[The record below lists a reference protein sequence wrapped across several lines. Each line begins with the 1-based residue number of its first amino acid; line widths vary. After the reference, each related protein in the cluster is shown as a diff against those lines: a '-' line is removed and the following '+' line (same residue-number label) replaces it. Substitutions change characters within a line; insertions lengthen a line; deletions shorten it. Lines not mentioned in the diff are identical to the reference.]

1 MGESI
6 IEISEKRGHQRGL
19 EQGIEQG
26 TRRTSIESTLAI
38 LNRRFPDTDADTLK
52 PALEA
57 IADINRL
64 KQLNLEAFFIETFHA
79 FREQVDA

>member
-19 EQGIEQG
+19 EQG